1 MKEKWKLPIA
11 LIIYAVVFILF
22 LFSLTKE
29 GWHFLGLDKL
39 ETQNKTEI
47 QK

>member
-11 LIIYAVVFILF
+11 LIIYTVVFILF

-39 ETQNKTEI
+39 ETKTEI